1 MFAIAGIAAEAT
13 FFPFIFIVIYYNHL
27 RSSDLRSVSVIVHSP
42 VSLQFLDK
50 LAQVI
55 GVDLITIEGISPP
68 IHELNHVHLRGV
80 RPNSLLL
87 HLYFVLLDAL
97 HLVRELLPVVA

>member
-13 FFPFIFIVIYYNHL
+13 LFSPFIFIVIYCNHL

-42 VSLQFLDK
+42 VSLQFFDK

-55 GVDLITIEGISPP
+55 GVDLITVEGISPP
-68 IHELNHVHLRGV
+68 IHELYHFHL
-80 RPNSLLL
+80 
-87 HLYFVLLDAL
+87 
-97 HLVRELLPVVA
+97 